1 MMLET
6 KDREIERLANVNEM
20 RQIGLLCSEEMLEAD
35 TRSFL
40 QFFSKIKQ
48 ETTKANQDLEE
59 FKKTRTEA
67 TVLLRGLN
75 DKCSAIQSQ
84 INKDCETL
92 MVYQEYKAFL
102 DSLRGERE
110 QAEMRRIKAERK
122 AKREAD
128 R

>member
-1 MMLET
+1 MFLVQMMLET

-59 FKKTRTEA
+59 LKKKRNDKTLE
-67 TVLLRGLN
+67 LRGYN
-75 DKCSAIQSQ
+75 DRCS
-84 INKDCETL
+84 
-92 MVYQEYKAFL
+92 
-102 DSLRGERE
+102 
-110 QAEMRRIKAERK
+110 
-122 AKREAD
+122 
-128 R
+128 